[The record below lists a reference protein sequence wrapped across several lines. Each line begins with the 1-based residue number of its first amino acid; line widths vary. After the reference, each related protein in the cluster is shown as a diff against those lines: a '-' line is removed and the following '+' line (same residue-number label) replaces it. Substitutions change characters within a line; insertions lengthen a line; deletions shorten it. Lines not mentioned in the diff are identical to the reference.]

1 MFLFGRGVNV
11 GAEYYRDFDYLGVRI
26 EDTPQTQISRYTDG
40 FRKKCAVKDCIA
52 K

>member
-26 EDTPQTQISRYTDG
+26 EDTPQTQISRYAEKNVLLRT
-40 FRKKCAVKDCIA
+40 A
-52 K
+52 